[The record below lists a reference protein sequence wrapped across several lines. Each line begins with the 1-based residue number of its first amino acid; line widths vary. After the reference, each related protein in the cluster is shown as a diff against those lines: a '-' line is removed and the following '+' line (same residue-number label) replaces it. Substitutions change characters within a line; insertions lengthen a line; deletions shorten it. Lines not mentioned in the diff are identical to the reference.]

1 VEAGNVDVLRVQ
13 SGVQI
18 GDQKALSS
26 VTSSIVQSQLLT
38 RSSNLLDKLFPS
50 TSNGVVLVGAESIF
64 APPLVGNLH
73 TYDCN
78 ASSVQVFSVNSL

>member
-1 VEAGNVDVLRVQ
+1 LAAGNVDVLRVQ
-13 SGVQI
+13 DGVQI

-26 VTSSIVQSQLLT
+26 VKSSIVQSQLLT

-64 APPLVGNLH
+64 ARPLVGN
-73 TYDCN
+73 
-78 ASSVQVFSVNSL
+78 